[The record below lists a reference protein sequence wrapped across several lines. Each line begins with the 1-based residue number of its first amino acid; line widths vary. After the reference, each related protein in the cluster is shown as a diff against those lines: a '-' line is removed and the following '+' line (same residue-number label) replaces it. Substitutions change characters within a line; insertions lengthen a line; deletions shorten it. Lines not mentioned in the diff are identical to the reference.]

1 MTDLYLIEKLGD
13 FIGANILIYFFNKNL
28 QPKNEKYSRFN
39 TVIMIIFYTLISSL
53 NINNLIFNMDSYKI
67 ILFISTYSIL
77 ILIYPL
83 LFRRGR
89 LPEKIFLFSFYI
101 STILMNSFIGY
112 MIFSKLFNVT
122 LIELM
127 INLSYKRSIA
137 MITNRFFQFLF
148 TFKLIDNMN
157 LIGYI
162 KDKILLTG
170 GLILFLNH
178 ILIFIVQID
187 LIKYLRK
194 TNLNVAIIIISLYI
208 IQLLSIYIL
217 NILSKE
223 MEEKFIL
230 KMELDREIHNKEI
243 ESMYSEVIGWRHD
256 IKNHINMILGLL
268 EISSKKEVVSYI
280 REIDTRIDRL
290 DPKIYTE
297 NVAINSILISKVKLA
312 KEKEIKIDL
321 DIKINSNISITNL
334 DMCTILGNLL
344 DNSIEA
350 CDIIEGD
357 KFIDLKIVS
366 EDKGLIIKISNSTN
380 GYVNEV
386 NGKFVTIKD
395 KRINGIGIIQIDRT
409 VKKYNGYINRK
420 HEGSIFTTYIM
431 IQ

>member
-1 MTDLYLIEKLGD
+1 
-13 FIGANILIYFFNKNL
+13 
-28 QPKNEKYSRFN
+28 
-39 TVIMIIFYTLISSL
+39 
-53 NINNLIFNMDSYKI
+53 
-67 ILFISTYSIL
+67 
-77 ILIYPL
+77 
-83 LFRRGR
+83 
-89 LPEKIFLFSFYI
+89 
-101 STILMNSFIGY
+101 
-112 MIFSKLFNVT
+112 
-122 LIELM
+122 
-127 INLSYKRSIA
+127 
-137 MITNRFFQFLF
+137 
-148 TFKLIDNMN
+148 
-157 LIGYI
+157 
-162 KDKILLTG
+162 
-170 GLILFLNH
+170 
-178 ILIFIVQID
+178 
-187 LIKYLRK
+187 
-194 TNLNVAIIIISLYI
+194 
-208 IQLLSIYIL
+208 
-217 NILSKE
+217 